1 MPVEFSGMIS
11 TMDHSEIRLDGGP
24 VIDKDLTG
32 KFARAHGDTGF
43 DRVPMDQ
50 FTGGRIAAH
59 IHYSGVES
67 AQQPRVRPHFGGLS
81 EAAHRVGGKHAD
93 TYAPWGEPLAES
105 AGAAA

>member
-1 MPVEFSGMIS
+1 MPVEFSGVIS
-11 TMDHSEIRLDGGP
+11 TRDHSEIRLDGGP

-59 IHYSGVES
+59 IHYSGVE
-67 AQQPRVRPHFGGLS
+67 
-81 EAAHRVGGKHAD
+81 AAHRVGGKHAD